1 MCIRDSDN
9 NLWLG
14 TDSEGLVKINTPIS
28 NINEKEEDGSV
39 VYPSVFKTSF
49 FVDLTKLSR
58 VKILNIQGK
67 QIYNKNLS
75 KGLHEITLKNIPN
88 GIYFVQIFS
97 ERLSNWK
104 IIKY

>member
-1 MCIRDSDN
+1 LLFDDDN

-39 VYPSVFKTSF
+39 LYPSVFKTSF
-49 FVDLTKLSR
+49 FIDLTKLSR
-58 VKILNIQGK
+58 VKILNIKGK